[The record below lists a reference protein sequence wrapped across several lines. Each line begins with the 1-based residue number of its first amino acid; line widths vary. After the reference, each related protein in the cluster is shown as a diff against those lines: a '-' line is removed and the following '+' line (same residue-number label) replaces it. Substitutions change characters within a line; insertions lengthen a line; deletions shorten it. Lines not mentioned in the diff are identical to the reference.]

1 MIRKFAIA
9 ILGCC
14 LCAAPGVCAEGKAAP
29 PTSAGSYIATYGGSG
44 LYRMRL
50 SDGSLYEFELAQGTT
65 NRIVGADQWHG
76 SIAGDVTT
84 VRSAPAAD
92 PTSKLYRFK
101 GGRLTGFA
109 EGKAPLANAEQ
120 GAWPE
125 LPLIAL
131 WPPEADAEQV
141 MDEFDPWRDAKY
153 LKLGFVNP
161 NRCGAFLMLLSLVF
175 CGFAALVRRRWPRIA
190 LLLCAAALF
199 VAVLLTHS
207 RGAVV
212 AFTIGLSCYS
222 LPKMSRLP
230 RRYQVIFAAAF
241 VFLLVAGIFAC
252 YGKTGS
258 PPAKSSEQRINIWRY
273 APRMIADSPGGW
285 GFVSSGRAYVDWYQP
300 LGESFVSRTLI
311 NDHLTILVS
320 CGWPLR
326 VGYLLA
332 WFLALG
338 LAFKA
343 ARGGKTAMPLSVW
356 SALAAAAWFN
366 PLLESP
372 LMWIAPSVAGA
383 VFAVRAEPWRR
394 SGRYARVFL
403 PAAVLALASAAV
415 IYAVG
420 NFTLEPRPGVRTRGE
435 TVLVNGINPS
445 TLIVS
450 DDVVLG
456 VGLTEKQLRAFYEK
470 NPKAPAIA
478 YAYGVDALPAR
489 LPWRLVLAGRRG
501 AEFLD
506 RWVSAPEGAK
516 PELPGELTF
525 ISPTF
530 PPWAVPEEVMKSCKV
545 KIVIG
550 EFLAR
555 FDPGYASPPPW
566 VEIVPGDELCVHDW
580 VARTVMPGFV
590 TQPSAPLPK

>member
-1 MIRKFAIA
+1 MIRKLAIA

-14 LCAAPGVCAEGKAAP
+14 LCAARGVCAEEKDIP
-29 PTSAGSYIATYGGSG
+29 PTSAGSYFAPYGGG
-44 LYRMRL
+44 GMYRMRL
-50 SDGSLYEFELAQGTT
+50 SDGSLYEFELVRGTT
-65 NRIVGADQWHG
+65 NRIVGAGRWHG
-76 SIAGDVTT
+76 SIIGDVTI
-84 VRSAPAAD
+84 VRSEPAAD
-92 PTSKLYRFK
+92 PSSKLYRFK

-109 EGKAPLANAEQ
+109 EGKAPLANVEP

-131 WPPEADAEQV
+131 WPPEADAKQV
-141 MDEFDPWRDAKY
+141 MDEFDTWRNAKY

-161 NRCGAFLMLLSLVF
+161 NRCGAFLALLSLVF
-175 CGFAALVRRRWPRIA
+175 FGFAALARRRWQRIA
-190 LLLCAAALF
+190 LVLCAAALF
-199 VAVLLTHS
+199 AAVLLTHS

-212 AFTIGLSCYS
+212 AFAIGLACYS
-222 LPKMSRLP
+222 LPKLSRLP
-230 RRYQVIFAAAF
+230 RRYLAVFAAAF
-241 VFLLVAGIFAC
+241 VLVLAAGIFAC
-252 YGKTGS
+252 YGKSGS
-258 PPAKSSEQRINIWRY
+258 PQAKSSGQRIDIWRY
-273 APRMIADSPGGW
+273 APRMIADSTGGW

-300 LGESFVSRTLI
+300 LGQSFVSRTLI

-343 ARGGKTAMPLSVW
+343 ARDGKTAMPLSVW

-366 PLLESP
+366 PLMESP
-372 LMWIAPSVAGA
+372 LMWTAPAVAAA
-383 VFAVRAEPWRR
+383 VLAARAKPWRR

-420 NFTLEPRPGVRTRGE
+420 NFTPEPRPRVRTRGE
-435 TVLVNGINPS
+435 TVLVNGVNPS
-445 TLIVS
+445 TLLVG
-450 DDVVLG
+450 DDAVLG
-456 VGLTEKQLRAFYEK
+456 AGLTEKQLRAFYEST
-470 NPKAPAIA
+470 PKAPAIA
-478 YAYGVDALPAR
+478 YAYGIDALPAR

-530 PPWAVPEEVMKSCKV
+530 PPWAVPEEVVKSCKV

-566 VEIVPGDELCVHDW
+566 VETVPGDELCVHDW
-580 VARTVMPGFV
+580 IARTVMPGLV
-590 TQPSAPLPK
+590 EQPSVRR

>member
-1 MIRKFAIA
+1 MIRKLAIA

-14 LCAAPGVCAEGKAAP
+14 LCAAHEVCAKGKYVP
-29 PTSAGSYIATYGGSG
+29 LTSAGSYIAPYGGG
-44 LYRMRL
+44 GMYRMRM
-50 SDGSLYEFELAQGTT
+50 SDGSIREFELISGTT
-65 NRIVGADQWHG
+65 NRIRGCGG
-76 SIAGDVTT
+76 SWTGIINGDDVEI
-84 VRSAPAAD
+84 RSPA
-92 PTSKLYRFK
+92 SYLYRFK
-101 GGRLTGFA
+101 SGRLVDYLQKDVLVPKTVA
-109 EGKAPLANAEQ
+109 E

-125 LPLIAL
+125 LPFISL
-131 WPPEADAEQV
+131 WPPP
-141 MDEFDPWRDAKY
+141 MDEMAVMEKFDTWRGQNF

-161 NRCGAFLMLLSLVF
+161 NRCGAFLALVSLVF
-175 CGFAALVRRRWPRIA
+175 FGLTAAVRRLWLRIF
-190 LLLCAAALF
+190 LGLCAAVSF
-199 VAVLLTHS
+199 GAVFLTHS

-212 AFTIGLSCYS
+212 AFSIGLACYS
-222 LPKMSRLP
+222 LPKLSRLP
-230 RRYQVIFAAAF
+230 RRYLAIFAAAF
-241 VFLLVAGIFAC
+241 VLMLAAGIFAS
-252 YGKTGS
+252 YGKSGTLR
-258 PPAKSSEQRINIWRY
+258 ARSSGQRIDIWRY

-300 LGESFVSRTLI
+300 LEQSFVSRTLI

-338 LAFKA
+338 LAFNA
-343 ARGGKTAMPLSVW
+343 ARDGMTAMPLSVW
-356 SALAAAAWFN
+356 TALAAAAWFN
-366 PLLESP
+366 PLMESP
-372 LMWIAPSVAGA
+372 LMWTAPAVAA
-383 VFAVRAEPWRR
+383 VVFAVRAKPWRR
-394 SGRYARVFL
+394 SGRYARAFL

-420 NFTLEPRPGVRTRGE
+420 NFTPEPRPRVRTRGE
-435 TVLVNGINPS
+435 TVLVNGVNPS
-445 TLIVS
+445 TLLVS

-456 VGLTEKQLRAFYEK
+456 AGLTEKQLRAFYEATP
-470 NPKAPAIA
+470 NAPAIA

-530 PPWAVPEEVMKSCKV
+530 PPWAVPEEVVKSCKV

-555 FDPGYASPPPW
+555 FDPGYTSPPPW
-566 VEIVPGDELCVHDW
+566 VETVPGDELCVHDW
-580 VARTVMPGFV
+580 IARTVMPGLV
-590 TQPSAPLPK
+590 EQPSVRR